1 MDTLPMSGGQGVAS
15 SNLASPT
22 ETHNLSSGLVRFR
35 FVRLGHRVPC
45 HSSDVPIH
53 GGAQRIDHRH
63 RQPPPTLG
71 LLSDQTTAARVSLA
85 VHVQDAPARS
95 TSDVSRPVDSLIRV
109 AVVAS
114 TVTTSR
120 QHW

>member
-1 MDTLPMSGGQGVAS
+1 LFVWVIGS
-15 SNLASPT
+15 LA
-22 ETHNLSSGLVRFR
+22 
-35 FVRLGHRVPC
+35 
-45 HSSDVPIH
+45 HSSDVPRW
-53 GGAQRIDHRH
+53 GQRIDDRH

-71 LLSDQTTAARVSLA
+71 LLSDQTIAARVSLA

-114 TVTTSR
+114 TVTTSP